1 MSLTGQNLS
10 FEVDFDIFS
19 IRFWPKVAQQTK
31 VAPLVAW
38 TEICSE
44 IKGRV
49 DSFNYEDGGI
59 PANLYVE
66 EARSSKKKKSSGFL
80 TKLEKSQIYYIF
92 LKYEQWKQQFRAY
105 DQNDV
110 VNHILR

>member
-1 MSLTGQNLS
+1 MSLHGQNLS

-31 VAPLVAW
+31 IAPLVAW

-49 DSFNYEDGGI
+49 DSFTYDGEAGI
-59 PANLYVE
+59 
-66 EARSSKKKKSSGFL
+66 SSEVYLATSRKKKQTKHGFL
-80 TKLEKSQIYYIF
+80 TDKEKQQIYWIF
-92 LKYEQWKQQFRAY
+92 LKYEQWKQQYRAY
-105 DQNDV
+105 D
-110 VNHILR
+110 